1 MCCPRALWAK
11 LLVVFACN
19 AGWLSLATKI
29 IRIQCTVL
37 LITHC
42 RYLQPFLESEFHLDT
57 VATGA
62 LMMVD
67 GLTYALFT
75 PFWGWVLDAGHL
87 GPLQSLS
94 IGNLCIIV
102 GYSLLGPAPF
112 LFFIPSTVYMV
123 GIGMA
128 IYG

>member
-1 MCCPRALWAK
+1 MD
-11 LLVVFACN
+11 
-19 AGWLSLATKI
+19 
-29 IRIQCTVL
+29 VL
-37 LITHC
+37 FLIAHC
-42 RYLQPFLESEFHLDT
+42 HYLQPFLESEFHLDT

-75 PFWGWVLDAGHL
+75 PFWGWILDAGYL
-87 GPLQSLS
+87 SPLQSLF
-94 IGNLCIIV
+94 IGNLCIIL